1 MTNLVRKQRKQNNVS
16 EWGDTSTS
24 GLLFQWARTIK
35 ETIKR
40 VGLVQ
45 SRHHHN
51 FFEYNLHSLTHSL
64 THSLAHSLARSLSRS
79 LALSLW
85 LTDWLTDWLTLSLS
99 HTHTHTLTHSLTHS
113 LHSQWG
119 DIRNNRSNL
128 LLI

>member
-64 THSLAHSLARSLSRS
+64 THSLAHSL
-79 LALSLW
+79 
-85 LTDWLTDWLTLSLS
+85 
-99 HTHTHTLTHSLTHS
+99 THSSKGTAFYWCSTFHS
-113 LHSQWG
+113 HNSVF
-119 DIRNNRSNL
+119 NTNSNL
-128 LLI
+128 YPIMSVKQSQACSWAVFFTSFDKRYIWAS